1 MATLPTFIVIGA
13 AKAGTSS
20 IQEYLSEHPRIFMP
34 AVKPNYFG
42 FDGAGSRGDY
52 AIQTFEDYAA
62 LYEPADGFGAVGD
75 VSENCLNSLGAAER
89 VAERLP
95 DARLI
100 AVLRNPVD
108 RAFSGYLMQ
117 LRNGGVQAEVT
128 EVFREDAVFVQ
139 GGFYF
144 ERLKR
149 FYDRFPRERIQV
161 HLFDDFSSNTLGVTQ
176 AIFDFVGVDPT
187 FRPNVEVRHN
197 VGYAP
202 RSRALSA
209 FTARKDVRRVAKR
222 FIPQAARPLA
232 RRVLRLNAASAPS
245 VPPNLRTGMEQL
257 YREDILRVQELIQ
270 RDLSHWTAA
279 PSPVGAAR

>member
-1 MATLPTFIVIGA
+1 VIGA

-20 IQEYLSEHPRIFMP
+20 IHEYLSEHPQVFMP
-34 AVKPNYFG
+34 PVKPNYFG
-42 FDGAGSRGDY
+42 FDGEGSLGDF

-62 LYEPADGFGAVGD
+62 LYEGAEGADALAIGD

-89 VAERLP
+89 IAERLP

-117 LRNGGVQAEVT
+117 LRNGRVQAEAT
-128 EVFREDAVFVQ
+128 EAFRNDAVFVQ

-149 FYDRFPRERIQV
+149 FYDRFPREQIQV
-161 HLFDDFSSNTLGVTQ
+161 HLFDDFSANTLGVMQ
-176 AIFDFVGVDPT
+176 DMFEFVGVDRS
-187 FRPNVEVRHN
+187 FRPAVEVRHN

-202 RSRALSA
+202 RSKALSA
-209 FTARKDVRRVAKR
+209 FTQRRDVRRAAKR
-222 FIPQAARPLA
+222 FIPTAARPLA
-232 RRVLRLNAASAPS
+232 RRVLKFNAAPAPS
-245 VPPNLRTGMEQL
+245 VPPTLRAEMEQL
-257 YREDILRVQELIQ
+257 YRDDILRVQELVQ
-270 RDLSHWTAA
+270 RDLTHWTGARSAA
-279 PSPVGAAR
+279 TAG